1 MKNNTEETMEPTF
14 INELKKIV
22 GEQYTLTD
30 RESLAVYGYDSTPEL
45 ESLPGAVL
53 LPGSAEE
60 VARVM
65 RLCHSAGVSVTPR
78 GSGTNLSGGSI
89 SANSGVVVQTS
100 RLNRIVEVDEENLT
114 ATVEPGVITSALHR
128 EVESRGLFY
137 PPDPGSM
144 NISTMGGNVAENSGG
159 LRGLKYGVT
168 ADYVMG
174 LETVLANGD
183 LLRTGGKVVK
193 DVAGYSLNPLLVSSE
208 GTLGLF
214 TGIIVK
220 LIPKPQTKITMLAH
234 FPALQDAAL
243 AVSAIIAARVIP
255 ATLEF
260 LDKVTIKCVEDYAH
274 VGLPLDVDAVLLIEV
289 DGHPVVVAEEA
300 AAVAAICTRH
310 HCSFFQTAQNA
321 EEALKLATARRT
333 ALSAL
338 ARLRPTTILEDAT
351 VPRSCIAPML
361 QVIQAVARKYNVTIG
376 TFGHAGDG
384 NLHPTC
390 LTDERDKDEIAR
402 AHAAFEEI
410 FDAAISMGGTIT
422 GEHGVGLAKKKYLP
436 RLVGESGIRVMRG
449 IKQAFDPKGILNPGK
464 VF

>member
-1 MKNNTEETMEPTF
+1 MEKTLLQDF
-14 INELKKIV
+14 AAIV
-22 GEQYTLTD
+22 GKRYALGD
-30 RESLAVYGYDSTPEL
+30 LESLAVYGYDSTPEL
-45 ESLPGAVL
+45 ESIPGAVL
-53 LPGSAEE
+53 LPGSNEE
-60 VARVM
+60 VVAIM
-65 RLCHSAGVSVTPR
+65 RLCHEAGVSVTPR

-89 SANSGVVVQTS
+89 SANSGVVIQTS
-100 RLNRIVEVDEENLT
+100 RLNGIIEIDEENLT

-128 EVESRGLFY
+128 VVEERGLFY

-174 LETVLANGD
+174 LETVLADGE
-183 LLRTGGKVVK
+183 LLKTGGKVVK

-214 TGIIVK
+214 TGITVK
-220 LIPKPQTKITMLAH
+220 LIPKPQAKVTMLAH

-243 AVSAIIAARVIP
+243 AVSAIIAAKVIP

-260 LDKVTIKCVEDYAH
+260 LDKVTIKCVEEYAH

-300 AAVAAICTRH
+300 AAVAEICKRH
-310 HCSFFQTAQNA
+310 RCSFFQTAKDA
-321 EEALKLATARRT
+321 DEALKLATARRT

-361 QVIQAVARKYNVTIG
+361 GVIQEAAKKYNVTIG

-402 AHAAFEEI
+402 AHAAFSEI
-410 FDAAISMGGTIT
+410 FDAAIAMGGTIT
-422 GEHGVGLAKKKYLP
+422 GEHGVGLAKKRYLP
-436 RLVGESGIRVMRG
+436 RLVGESGIKIMRG
-449 IKQAFDPKGILNPGK
+449 IKNAFDPKGILNPGK

>member
-1 MKNNTEETMEPTF
+1 MEPSF
-14 INELKKIV
+14 INELKTIV
-22 GEQYTLTD
+22 GAQNALTD

-45 ESLPGAVL
+45 ESRPAAVL
-53 LPGSAEE
+53 LPGTAEE
-60 VARVM
+60 VARIM
-65 RLCHSAGVSVTPR
+65 RLCHGAGVSVTPR

-89 SANSGVVVQTS
+89 SDSHGVVVQTS
-100 RLNRIVEVDEENLT
+100 RMNCIVEVDEENLT

-128 EVESRGLFY
+128 EVEGRGLFY

-174 LETVLANGD
+174 LTTVLADGE

-208 GTLGLF
+208 GTLGFF
-214 TGIIVK
+214 TSITVK
-220 LIPKPQTKITMLAH
+220 LIPKPRTKTTMLAH
-234 FPALQDAAL
+234 FPEMHQAAL
-243 AVSAIIAARVIP
+243 AVSAIIAAKVIP

-274 VGLPLDVDAVLLIEV
+274 VGLPLDVEAVLLIEV
-289 DGHPVVVAEEA
+289 DGHPAVVAEEA
-300 AAVAAICTRH
+300 AAVEEICKRH
-310 HCSFFQTAQNA
+310 NCSFFQTARDA

-338 ARLRPTTILEDAT
+338 ARVKPTTILEDAT
-351 VPRSCIAPML
+351 VPRSCIASML
-361 QVIQAVARKYNVTIG
+361 TVIQKAASKHNVVIG

-390 LTDERDKDEIAR
+390 LTDERDKEEIAR
-402 AHAAFEEI
+402 AHAAFDEI

-422 GEHGVGLAKKKYLP
+422 GEHGVGLAKKRYLP
-436 RLVGESGIRVMRG
+436 RLVGESGIRVMQG
-449 IKQAFDPKGILNPGK
+449 IKNAFDPKGILNPGK